1 MGKKKEQH
9 RCSHGAEGR
18 TRTGTVSL
26 PVDFESTTSANS
38 ITSANRTYHSRKTRA
53 RRFCRNAQDAEDVAQ
68 EAAIKIY
75 RALGRYRAE
84 AAFSTWVYAITRN
97 AAMDFLRRRKKVQE
111 AEYSLPI
118 WEFSLVLPE
127 AGVLDAMAVREGLR
141 ALYALIEALPP
152 AQREVLILR
161 DVDGYAYEEIA
172 ELLGISLGTVKS
184 RIARARAAVRQGY
197 DRAKEQTEK

>member
-1 MGKKKEQH
+1 MGASRIKERKMDEIQCLK
-9 RCSHGAEGR
+9 RAQRGDLAAFSELLERYR
-18 TRTGTVSL
+18 TKIYAVAL
-26 PVDFESTTSANS
+26 
-38 ITSANRTYHSRKTRA
+38 
-53 RRFCRNAQDAEDVAQ
+53 RFCRNAQDAEDVAQ

-111 AEYSLPI
+111 AEYSLPL

-127 AGVLDAMAVREGLR
+127 AGVLDAMAMREGLR
-141 ALYALIEALPP
+141 ALYVLIEALPP